1 KPNKKKTKSAEVDV
15 SPGGSGAK
23 SGLERHLGNKLLVN
37 GSLPA
42 KPTAELMKGKKLVGL
57 YFTSSNP
64 LGKEFTPKLAE
75 FYKTCQDQKEI
86 EIVFVSSDDDRKS
99 FRDTFSDMPWLAID
113 GDKDGARVKHN
124 LATHLKVFRL
134 PSLIILNVETGN
146 FVTDFARKQ
155 VLELFDTNE
164 SGKEALNVQRGKA
177 LIKTWET
184 QEPEQI
190 GHADTF
196 ANTLY
201 LTAMHFKKRPFYVV
215 GLIVFLFYTDTIRRV
230 QSNPLLGMAMMYL
243 LLKLGKEPLDKNIPY
258 IEQPEIQEAESPTA
272 TNGHEKEEKAATAKK
287 NE

>member
-1 KPNKKKTKSAEVDV
+1 
-15 SPGGSGAK
+15 
-23 SGLERHLGNKLLVN
+23 
-37 GSLPA
+37 
-42 KPTAELMKGKKLVGL
+42 M
-57 YFTSSNP
+57 
-64 LGKEFTPKLAE
+64 
-75 FYKTCQDQKEI
+75 

-99 FRDTFSDMPWLAID
+99 FRETFADMPWLAID
-113 GDKDGARVKHN
+113 GDQDGARVKHN

-155 VLELFDTNE
+155 VLELFEPDEN
-164 SGKEALNVQRGKA
+164 GKEALNVQRGKA

-190 GHADTF
+190 GHADTL

-201 LTAMHFKKRPFYVV
+201 LTAMHFKKRPYYIV
-215 GLIVFLFYTDTIRRV
+215 GLIVFLLCTNTIRRV
-230 QSNPLLGMAMMYL
+230 QSNPLLGMAMIYL

-258 IEQPEIQEAESPTA
+258 IEQPANDE
-272 TNGHEKEEKAATAKK
+272 HEPHGEVKRAADKK